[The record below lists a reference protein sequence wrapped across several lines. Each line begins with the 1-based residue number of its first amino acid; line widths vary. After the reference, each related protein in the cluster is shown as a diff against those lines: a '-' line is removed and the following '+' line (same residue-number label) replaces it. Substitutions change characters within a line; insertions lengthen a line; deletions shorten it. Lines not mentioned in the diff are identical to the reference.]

1 MDLVRHEISLCCL
14 ETRSASWRGVGDI
27 FSASCSTI
35 KTSYIAIG
43 SQKCAQHRDCS
54 AGELCSK
61 AGVHGEASAPP
72 QPRRAIFPS
81 FFVVRVSCS
90 PGITQ
95 NSTTSSGAPP
105 RLRLANCGFLVRR
118 AGIRDCQSATQF
130 LTRSSF
136 QNCSA
141 KPSWL
146 RCPYD
151 GVWSGKK
158 FRSCFV

>member
-72 QPRRAIFPS
+72 QPRRAISQVFLWSVSAAPLGLRKIPQHRPGHLHAFGWPIADFS
-81 FFVVRVSCS
+81 CAGRGSGIVKMLRNLWGYDGAGASACRVFE
-90 PGITQ
+90 I
-95 NSTTSSGAPP
+95 APP
-105 RLRLANCGFLVRR
+105 NRETA
-118 AGIRDCQSATQF
+118 
-130 LTRSSF
+130 
-136 QNCSA
+136 
-141 KPSWL
+141 PS
-146 RCPYD
+146 
-151 GVWSGKK
+151 
-158 FRSCFV
+158 